1 MTEPAPA
8 SPSPDALFD
17 AAFMAKLEQL
27 ELIARKFFASATR
40 GDRRSRRLGGGL
52 EFADHRRYSPGDDFR
67 NIDWNVYARLGKLL
81 IRLFE
86 EEEDLHVYVLLDTSL
101 SMAAADGAKL
111 ALARRLAAALC
122 WLTVAG
128 LDRVDVGGFGDS
140 FDAQLA
146 PARGRGQA
154 FRCFAKL
161 AALSPSGV
169 TNLGDAMTTF
179 ANRHRHRGLVF
190 VLSDLFAHDGWQRGL
205 DVLRHHRFEPVV
217 VHLTDA
223 RDHAPDAAAG
233 DVTLIDSETGE
244 RRDVTLTPRLLT
256 RLKEAWHAFHA
267 DVTAGCKARAIP
279 YVEARVGE
287 EFDAVILGMMRQGG
301 ILA

>member
-1 MTEPAPA
+1 LTDAAPGS
-8 SPSPDALFD
+8 SPHAALFD

-27 ELIARKFFASATR
+27 ELIARKVFASSTR

-86 EEEDLHVYVLLDTSL
+86 EEEDLHVYVLVDTSG
-101 SMAAADGAKL
+101 SMSAADGAKL
-111 ALARRLAAALC
+111 VLARRLAAALC

-128 LDRVDVGGFGDS
+128 LDRVDVGGFGAS
-140 FDAQLA
+140 FDAQLT

-154 FRCFAKL
+154 FRCFARL
-161 AALSPSGV
+161 AALAPSGV
-169 TNLGDAMTTF
+169 TSLGDAMTTF

-190 VLSDLFAHDGWQRGL
+190 VLSDLFAADGWQRGL

-217 VHLTDA
+217 VHLTDP
-223 RDHAPDAAAG
+223 RDHSPDMAAG
-233 DVTLIDSETGE
+233 DVTLVDSETGE
-244 RRDVTLTPRLLT
+244 RRDITLTPRLLA
-256 RLKEAWHAFHA
+256 RLKDTWTAFHA
-267 DVTAGCKARAIP
+267 DVMAGCKARAIP

-287 EFDAVILGMMRQGG
+287 DFDAIILGMMRQGG